1 MAKVYGIEN
10 DLQLR
15 QNGLLRYRKVSYW
28 IEHYPELVFNYLYL
42 PVKLELY
49 KIKLTHEAYV
59 ALKKSLAK
67 RNPELFKKMI
77 LKQQYRIKGSV
88 V

>member
-1 MAKVYGIEN
+1 VAKVYGVN
-10 DLQLR
+10 DDLQLR
-15 QNGLLRYRKVSYW
+15 QNELLRYRKVSYW

-59 ALKKSLAK
+59 TLKKSLAK
-67 RNPELFKKMI
+67 KNPELFKKMI
-77 LKQQYRIKGSV
+77 LKQQKRINGGLV
-88 V
+88 

>member
-1 MAKVYGIEN
+1 MAKVYGIDD

-15 QNGLLRYRKVSYW
+15 QNGLLLYRKVSYW
-28 IEHYPELVFNYLYL
+28 IEHYPEHVFNYLYL

-59 ALKKSLAK
+59 TLKKSLAK
-67 RNPELFKKMI
+67 KNPELFKKMI
-77 LKQQYRIKGSV
+77 LKQQKRIKGGLV
-88 V
+88 